1 MSDSETSSSDIK
13 VKYQNS
19 NGENLLEDKSND
31 KKQQQT
37 TDTDY
42 YFGMIANPSKVTAK
56 PKSETET
63 SELENLLK
71 STDSE
76 SSKKSKRSEESS
88 SSSESSK
95 RSSSDSSSSRKSS
108 ESKPKYDQINVSP
121 KGPIPPVFK
130 PPSNP
135 VPPTINFNNPNNSV
149 QNQNQNQA
157 QPQSTAEIKPVE
169 QAPKPLTQQE
179 IRMKKI
185 ELLRKLCEIKAKG
198 YQLSKEYDF
207 NSSLE
212 EMEYEYELLR
222 SFADKRNGVKIFK
235 SGMLQAVSVIEFLN
249 DKYDPFDFQL
259 SGWGEHM
266 SVEIDS
272 WEDVLEE
279 IYEKYK
285 GSGKKMAPEI
295 KLLYLI
301 IASGSAFHFSKSQ
314 ASKLPGLDTML
325 ASNPALLS
333 KIINPGKGESSQFM
347 TPQELNIEKQREEL
361 RKKEAE
367 AKQKIQ
373 QQMQQQ
379 MQQQQM
385 QQQSYIEQLQSQL
398 QRQNEMISN
407 QQSMIN
413 KSSEPATYGAG
424 FSNASYNEPQPAN
437 SKPTA
442 LPKQIPASQLR
453 PIIPSIQAP
462 DQVKSILD
470 RIHNLKSSNIKPS
483 NTETQDETSSNN
495 DRIVEETTI
504 SESNPN
510 KKKTGRKPK
519 KSNISIF

>member
-1 MSDSETSSSDIK
+1 MSDSETSTSDIK

-19 NGENLLEDKSND
+19 NGDNLLEDKSND
-31 KKQQQT
+31 KKQPQT
-37 TDTDY
+37 SDTDY
-42 YFGMIANPSKVTAK
+42 YFGMIANPSKIQNK

-63 SELENLLK
+63 SELDNLLK

-76 SSKKSKRSEESS
+76 SSRKSESKSEESS
-88 SSSESSK
+88 SSTETSK
-95 RSSSDSSSSRKSS
+95 RSSSSSSSRRSS
-108 ESKPKYDQINVSP
+108 ESKPRYEQINVSP
-121 KGPIPPVFK
+121 KNPQAPVFK
-130 PPSNP
+130 PPTNP
-135 VPPTINFNNPNNSV
+135 VPSLPNNS
-149 QNQNQNQA
+149 NTNANA
-157 QPQSTAEIKPVE
+157 NSNSPSSNNKSGTADIKPVE
-169 QAPKPLTQQE
+169 QPPRPLTQQE

-222 SFADKRNGVKIFK
+222 SFADKRNGVKLFK
-235 SGMLQAVSVIEFLN
+235 GGLLQAVSVIEFLN

-266 SVEIDS
+266 SVEADS
-272 WEDVLEE
+272 WDDVFEE

-285 GSGKKMAPEI
+285 GTGRKMAPEI

-314 ASKLPGLDTML
+314 SNKLPGLDSML

-347 TPQELNIEKQREEL
+347 TPQELNIEKQKEEL
-361 RKKEAE
+361 RKREAD
-367 AKQKIQ
+367 AKQKMHQ
-373 QQMQQQ
+373 QQNAS
-379 MQQQQM
+379 
-385 QQQSYIEQLQSQL
+385 QQSYIEQLQAQL
-398 QRQNEMISN
+398 QRQNEMISTQQNIIN
-407 QQSMIN
+407 Q
-413 KSSEPATYGAG
+413 KSEPVSYGAG
-424 FSNASYNEPQPAN
+424 SGMGFGNTSMNEPQPAN
-437 SKPTA
+437 SKPSV
-442 LPKQIPASQLR
+442 LPKQIPANQLR
-453 PIIPSIQAP
+453 PNVPDIRAP

-470 RIHNLKSSNIKPS
+470 RIHNIKSTIKPS

-495 DRIVEETTI
+495 DRIVEETTV

-510 KKKTGRKPK
+510 KKKGGRKPK